1 MKANEDAAIE
11 HKDRKIIH
19 EPGYIEEA
27 EIIILKFKNIIV
39 AAAEE
44 TVMLMPNLL
53 SMAKKTNKDRKGK
66 ALLHIRIAFKLF
78 PVR

>member
-1 MKANEDAAIE
+1 MKAKEDAAIE
-11 HKDRKIIH
+11 HNDRKIMH
-19 EPGYIEEA
+19 EPGYMEEA

-53 SMAKKTNKDRKGK
+53 SMAKKTNTDRKGN
-66 ALLHIRIAFKLF
+66 ALLHISIAFKLF